1 MTTSVLRFFGLLV
14 SGVFHQRFCDRR
26 RVFSL
31 GLVLPLLLLLQWLFV
46 PVVAERQSQCLCA
59 TGAVGLTRLDSSGRY

>member
-1 MTTSVLRFFGLLV
+1 MEMTTSVLRFFGLLV
-14 SGVFHQRFCDRR
+14 SGVFHQRFCDR

-46 PVVAERQSQCLCA
+46 PVVAERPSQ
-59 TGAVGLTRLDSSGRY
+59 